1 MARVSS
7 KTIKAAVRRDD
18 LAGIIF
24 DLTQVGFECAGY
36 KDQGKTTGKWGNIGT
51 GAWAGIAVGGPGAA
65 VAALGGFGTRVVG
78 EHLDIK

>member
-7 KTIKAAVRRDD
+7 KAIKAAVRRDD

-36 KDQGKTTGKWGNIGT
+36 KDEGKTTGKWGNIGT
-51 GAWAGIAVGGPGAA
+51 GAWAGFAVGGPGAA
-65 VAALGGFGTRVVG
+65 VAALVGFGTRVVG
-78 EHLDIK
+78 EQLDIK